1 MKHLLS
7 IFTIGI
13 FLISF
18 TNYKAEIKSINN
30 QKINITM
37 MDTVTLGAGCFWCV
51 EAIYSDLK
59 GVESVVSGYAGGN
72 IKNPSYKEV
81 CTGRTGHA
89 EVCQLTYDPTVISF
103 KELLEVF
110 WQTHDPTT
118 LNRQGGDVGTQY
130 RSAIFY
136 HNEEQKQIAESYL
149 ITLNTEKAFENP
161 IVTEIT
167 SFTNFYPADDYHQD
181 YFELNGEQPYCRA
194 VVRPKVEKFRKIFK
208 EKLK

>member
-1 MKHLLS
+1 MKQFLS
-7 IFTIGI
+7 IITLIVFFIFCNKYKSETKNTI
-13 FLISF
+13 
-18 TNYKAEIKSINN
+18 NQHSIET
-30 QKINITM
+30 I
-37 MDTVTLGAGCFWCV
+37 TLGAGCFWCV
-51 EAIYSDLK
+51 EAIFSDLK
-59 GVESVVSGYAGGN
+59 GVETVVSGYSGGE

-89 EVCQLTYDPTVISF
+89 EVCQLSYDSEVISF
-103 KELLEVF
+103 KEILEVF

-136 HNEEQKQIAESYL
+136 HTNEQKLIAEEYL
-149 ITLNTEKAFENP
+149 QVLNSEKAFQNP
-161 IVTEIT
+161 IVTEI
-167 SFTNFYPADDYHQD
+167 SSVVNFYPADDYHQD
-181 YFELNGEQPYCRA
+181 YFELNGAQPYCRA

>member
-1 MKHLLS
+1 MKQYLS
-7 IFTIGI
+7 IFTAVI
-13 FLISF
+13 FLISCS
-18 TNYKAEIKSINN
+18 NYKAEIKEKDKQNDI
-30 QKINITM
+30 K
-37 MDTVTLGAGCFWCV
+37 MDTITLGAGCFWCV

-59 GVESVVSGYAGGN
+59 GVESVISGFSGGT

-81 CTGRTGHA
+81 CTERTGHA
-89 EVCQLTYDPTVISF
+89 EVCQLTYDPTIISF
-103 KELLEVF
+103 KEILEVF

-118 LNRQGGDVGTQY
+118 LNRQGADVGTRY

-136 HNEEQKQIAESYL
+136 HNEEQKQIAEEYL
-149 ITLNTEKAFENP
+149 EVLNDEKAFENP

-167 SFTNFYPADDYHQD
+167 AFTNFYPAEDYHQD